1 MLNTTA
7 KYAKNLQRFRQAV
20 GVHDRENDCTAF
32 GIGLSFFDMDRLG
45 FDEAEELWP
54 SITVHAV
61 EMTTGNFRVLC
72 DGEHG
77 LTEAEER
84 AADAMLTE
92 AIGSWA

>member
-1 MLNTTA
+1 VSTAA

-20 GVHDRENDCTAF
+20 GVHDRENECTAT
-32 GIGLSFFDMDRLG
+32 GIGLSFFDMDRLD

-54 SITVHAV
+54 GITVHAV

-77 LTEAEER
+77 PSEAEVQ
-84 AADAMLTE
+84 AADVTE
-92 AIGSWA
+92 LIGVEA